1 MKTAIVTGAAGN
13 LGQAIVQ
20 KFLEEGFNVIGT
32 MHGNDKLPFSNHK
45 NFEAVVVDL
54 SNEEQTQNL
63 AGSIINKYGT
73 IDVAVLT
80 VGGFAMNKIV
90 DTPIADINRQY
101 KLNFETTY
109 ILARLVFIQMMKQ
122 GSGRIFLTG
131 SRTGSEMRFS
141 KGMAAY
147 GLSKSL
153 IFRLAELMNDEAKGT
168 DVITSVISPSTIDTP
183 ENRQAMP
190 DADFLKW
197 VKPEAI
203 ATVVYRYCTPEM
215 IIIREPVLKV
225 FNNA

>member
-32 MHGNDKLPFSNHK
+32 THGNHMLPFSTHK

-54 SNEEQTQNL
+54 SNETETQKFT
-63 AGSIINKYGT
+63 GSVITKYGT

-90 DTPIADINRQY
+90 DTPIEDIKKQY

-109 ILARLVFIQMMKQ
+109 IIARLVFIQMMKQ

-141 KGMAAY
+141 KGMPAY

-168 DVITSVISPSTIDTP
+168 DIVTSVISPSTIDTP
-183 ENRQAMP
+183 ENRKAMP
-190 DADFLKW
+190 DADYSKW
-197 VKPEAI
+197 VKAEAI
-203 ATVVYRYCTPEM
+203 ATIVYRYCTSEM
-215 IIIREPVLKV
+215 SVAREPVIKV
-225 FNNA
+225 YNHA